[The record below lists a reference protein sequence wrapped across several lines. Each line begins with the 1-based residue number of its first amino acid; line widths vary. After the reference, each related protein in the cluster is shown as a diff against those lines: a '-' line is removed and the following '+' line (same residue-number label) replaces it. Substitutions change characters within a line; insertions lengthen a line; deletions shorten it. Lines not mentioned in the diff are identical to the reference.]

1 MLRPPRVDEPAPP
14 FGPSD
19 EDRPGIVIAANRK
32 AGSGTGR
39 LRLARFIECLEERGF
54 HVETRYALDDT
65 FKLAEH
71 ERRAGRLH
79 AVVAAGGDG
88 TLNAALNGTSPDTP
102 LAVFAL
108 GTENLMARYLQ
119 MPCDPHAAA
128 EVVARRRLRRF
139 DCGRAGERL
148 FLLTLSVGFDAD
160 VVRRLSE
167 VRTGNIGRLSYLAP
181 IGRSLWNYR
190 FPKLRVFATSA
201 PNGEPARDPPAV
213 CHWCFVQNLP
223 AYAMRLNFTPDAVG
237 DDGQLDYCL
246 FERGALRHLPA
257 YACAVARGRHRGR
270 TDCRIGRAAGL
281 RIESDAADVPVQ
293 VDGDPAGTLP
303 IEVSTCPGRAL
314 LIVPPKLD
322 SAGSFDAAQA
332 GLP

>member
-1 MLRPPRVDEPAPP
+1 MLHPPRIVEPAVPR
-14 FGPSD
+14 GAD
-19 EDRPGIVIAANRK
+19 EGDRPCIVIAANRN

-54 HVETRYALDDT
+54 HTETRYALDDT
-65 FKLAEH
+65 FKLVEH

-88 TLNAALNGTSPDTP
+88 TLNAVLNGTSPDTP

-119 MPCDPHAAA
+119 MPRDPHAAA
-128 EVVARRRLRRF
+128 EIVACRRLQRF
-139 DCGRAGERL
+139 DSGLVDRRL

-160 VVRRLSE
+160 VVRRLNDA
-167 VRTGNIGRLSYLAP
+167 RTGNIGRLSYLAP

-201 PNGEPARDPPAV
+201 PNSDPARDPPAV
-213 CHWCFVQNLP
+213 CRWCFVQNVP

-257 YACAVARGRHRGR
+257 YACAVARGRHRAR
-270 TDCRIGRAAGL
+270 TDCRIGRAAEL
-281 RIESDAADVPVQ
+281 RIESDAEDVPVQ

-303 IEVSTCPGRAL
+303 IEVSTCSGRAL
-314 LIVPPKLD
+314 LIVPPRFA
-322 SAGSFDAAQA
+322 SAGSFDDAQV
-332 GLP
+332 GTP